1 MTYTIAEKKR
11 LAQRARASRQRAS
24 LPELVLLL
32 IMLVVNSTPILWGL
46 VTSLKTRREILVYPP
61 KFFNFT
67 PSLEHYFNVFRN
79 GLDIGMRNSL
89 LYSAC
94 TLSLIHIYCRPAAV
108 PGSQVARAG
117 TAPRFKR

>member
-1 MTYTIAEKKR
+1 MTYKIAEKKR

-24 LPELVLLL
+24 LPEIVLLL

-67 PSLEHYFNVFRN
+67 PAWSTTSTCFAT
-79 GLDIGMRNSL
+79 G
-89 LYSAC
+89 
-94 TLSLIHIYCRPAAV
+94 
-108 PGSQVARAG
+108 
-117 TAPRFKR
+117 

>member
-1 MTYTIAEKKR
+1 MTYKIAEKKR

-24 LPELVLLL
+24 LPEIVLLL

-79 GLDIGMRNSL
+79 GLDICMRTGVVDIPQFRTLVFRVPL
-89 LYSAC
+89 LEFFTERED
-94 TLSLIHIYCRPAAV
+94 TLF
-108 PGSQVARAG
+108 G
-117 TAPRFKR
+117 T